1 MFPIS
6 EPVFAAFAQT
16 LATPV
21 DPAGAKDRQFEAQIA
36 HGIDQSKLAKLLGG
50 WPKASF
56 GVCEILHVEVNSHEK
71 VLIWQIA
78 VHFFWGNRHES

>member
-16 LATPV
+16 WAPV
-21 DPAGAKDRQFEAQIA
+21 DPAGAKDRQFQFQAQIV

-50 WPKASF
+50 WAKASF
-56 GVCEILHVEVNSHEK
+56 GVCEILRVEVNSEEK
-71 VLIWQIA
+71 VLIWA
-78 VHFFWGNRHES
+78 D